1 MIFYPLR
8 MKNLMVFLHQ
18 EFILIQD
25 PTVTPNGVGPGV
37 QVQWVDKNGVVWDS
51 SYGTG
56 DQTGS
61 SFKILSL
68 EYAPDAAGRYYLKVK
83 MQFNCKLYKEGTFET
98 KVLTNGESVF
108 PFGPK

>member
-1 MIFYPLR
+1 
-8 MKNLMVFLHQ
+8 MKNLMVF
-18 EFILIQD
+18 FAPGVYPYTRSD
-25 PTVTPNGVGPGV
+25 SDPNGLGPGV